1 VVAFESETA
10 GYATWRTVKPAI
22 LRRMQQFP
30 ARRLFLLSPAST
42 TGKRARILCSPRAR
56 FELALQVQASEGES
70 IGTVFSFLSGLYFRG
85 KLSYARTFAQ
95 PGSAIRIITA
105 DRGLVS
111 PELRVTLRDL
121 RAMARGAIDLERAA
135 YRAPFERDAREL
147 AGQLDQLADVVLL
160 GSIATDKYVGVL
172 QDIFGSQLKF
182 PESFV
187 GRGDM
192 SRGGLLLRAV
202 RENRELLYC
211 PLDGA
216 IRRGKRPER
225 LAKL

>member
-1 VVAFESETA
+1 MT
-10 GYATWRTVKPAI
+10 
-22 LRRMQQFP
+22 QFP
-30 ARRLFLLSPAST
+30 AGRLFLLSPAST
-42 TGKRARILCSPRAR
+42 AGKRARILCSPRAS
-56 FELALQVQASEGES
+56 FELALRMQAPEGES

-85 KLSYARTFAQ
+85 KLSYARAFAQ
-95 PGSAIRIITA
+95 PGSAIRVITA

-111 PELRVTLRDL
+111 PDLRITLRDL
-121 RAMARGAIDLERAA
+121 RAMARGAIDPERAA

-147 AGQLDQLADVVLL
+147 ASELDPLAEVVLL

-172 QDIFGSQLKF
+172 RQVFGARLKF

-202 RENRELLYC
+202 REDRELLYR